1 MTMRT
6 THTLII
12 AAAAAL
18 SITGAAM
25 AQEADYQNL
34 WNGGL
39 APKASQLANAANVA
53 PSGRSSLVTMFG
65 SQSRSHLDL
74 QPVYDGADGGAAN

>member
-1 MTMRT
+1 MRT

-12 AAAAAL
+12 AAAAL

-34 WNGGL
+34 WSGGL
-39 APKASQLANAANVA
+39 APKASQTTNPDNVVT
-53 PSGRSSLVTMFG
+53 SGRNPLVTMFG
-65 SQSRSHLDL
+65 SQNRTLLDA
-74 QPVYDGADGGAAN
+74 QPGYSGGDGSAAN

>member
-12 AAAAAL
+12 AAAAAAL

-34 WNGGL
+34 WSGGL
-39 APKASQLANAANVA
+39 APKASQLANPANVA
-53 PSGRSSLVTMFG
+53 TSGRSSLVTITQNSTRLDAQPGFHG
-65 SQSRSHLDL
+65 S
-74 QPVYDGADGGAAN
+74 DGGAAN

>member
-1 MTMRT
+1 MRT

-34 WNGGL
+34 WNSGL
-39 APKASQLANAANVA
+39 APKASQLANPANVTS
-53 PSGRSSLVTMFG
+53 SGPNPLVTMFG

>member
-1 MTMRT
+1 MRT

-34 WNGGL
+34 WSGGL
-39 APKASQLANAANVA
+39 APKASQLANPANVA
-53 PSGRSSLVTMFG
+53 ASGRSSLVTMFG
-65 SQSRSHLDL
+65 SQNSTRLDA
-74 QPVYDGADGGAAN
+74 QPGFHGSDGGAAN